1 MDGEVKSPTRDR
13 RALRSARTRKAI
25 LDAAAALF
33 AERGYTATTVDA
45 IADGAD
51 VAVETVYARFGNK
64 RAILA
69 AYLDVAVVG
78 DLDAVPLLERDEVRV
93 IGAEPDQRR
102 QIRALARLAR
112 TILERA
118 DPAQQA
124 LLGAAAADH
133 SLEELVVIDD
143 QRRRV
148 THRAFV
154 EMLRRNGPLRPG
166 LTIDD
171 ATDTYSALSNPATY
185 AFMTRR
191 RGWTADKFEQWIGDC
206 WEILLLPPDNEATA
220 PARNR
225 KRRKP

>member
-1 MDGEVKSPTRDR
+1 VDGEVKSPTRDR